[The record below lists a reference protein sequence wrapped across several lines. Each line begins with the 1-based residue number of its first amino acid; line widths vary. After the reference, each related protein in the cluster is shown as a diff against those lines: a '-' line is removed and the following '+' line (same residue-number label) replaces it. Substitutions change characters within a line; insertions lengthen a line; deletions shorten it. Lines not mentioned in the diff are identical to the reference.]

1 MSTARRDV
9 AIEVEKMR
17 QERVVQKQDQRELS
31 SLKKRVNVEE
41 KEKKAEEYPTGQA
54 TVTNRDQNEGGDH
67 FIPLA
72 RVGAPIFISI
82 DHTLRQGLLPS
93 LRSQLT
99 YVET

>member
-41 KEKKAEEYPTGQA
+41 KEKKAEEYPT
-54 TVTNRDQNEGGDH
+54 V
-67 FIPLA
+67 
-72 RVGAPIFISI
+72 
-82 DHTLRQGLLPS
+82 LR
-93 LRSQLT
+93 R
-99 YVET
+99 

>member
-1 MSTARRDV
+1 MMPRSKLRTSVLLVKQKLERGDYWMSTARRDV

-67 FIPLA
+67 FH
-72 RVGAPIFISI
+72 F
-82 DHTLRQGLLPS
+82 
-93 LRSQLT
+93 
-99 YVET
+99 